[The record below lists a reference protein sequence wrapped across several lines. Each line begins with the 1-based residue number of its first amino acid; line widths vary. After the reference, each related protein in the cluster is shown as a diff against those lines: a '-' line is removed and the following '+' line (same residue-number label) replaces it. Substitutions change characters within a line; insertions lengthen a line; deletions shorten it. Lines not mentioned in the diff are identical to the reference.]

1 MIFAIA
7 VYGAPYATTAHQ
19 HALNFCHA
27 AIGAGH
33 KVNRIFFYH
42 DAVYVAHASRVPPQ
56 DEGDLTREWSDLS
69 AQSGCELAVCIANAQ
84 KRGVL
89 DEAEAERNEK
99 PSTSLAPGFE
109 LVGLGQLIDA
119 AATADRFVEFPA

>member
-7 VYGAPYATTAHQ
+7 VYGSPHATTSHQ
-19 HALNFCHA
+19 HALKFCRA
-27 AIGAGH
+27 AIDAGH
-33 KVNRIFFYH
+33 EINRVFFYH
-42 DAVYVAHASRVPPQ
+42 DAVYIAHASRVSPQ